1 VRDISRRRS
10 ADLHT
15 HIACDVDLL
24 TRLHICYYADRRSSD
39 WEVKIMRV
47 TGERMR
53 ARILDA
59 IADLSETNSRPPTN
73 RELGEYL
80 GGKSTGHIDYHLR
93 ILREQGKIRHDPKK
107 SRGIG
112 LAEGLGRE
120 HVPARGHMVPVV
132 GMIAAGR
139 PIEAIL
145 ERDHMVSVPSHISP
159 DNLFAL
165 RVRGKSM
172 IEDLIDDGDV
182 VVCRRQS
189 SAENGDTVVAL
200 ITSGVSESGEATLK
214 RFYREP
220 NRVRLEPRN
229 PTMEP
234 IYVKPE
240 DLMIQGK
247 VVTVIREL

>member
-1 VRDISRRRS
+1 MRS
-10 ADLHT
+10 
-15 HIACDVDLL
+15 
-24 TRLHICYYADRRSSD
+24 
-39 WEVKIMRV
+39 

-59 IADLSETNSRPPTN
+59 IGELSEQNNRPPTN
-73 RELGEYL
+73 RELGEHL

-93 ILREQGKIRHDPKK
+93 ILKDQGKISHDPKK

-112 LAEGLGRE
+112 LSNGMERESLPPRGRQ
-120 HVPARGHMVPVV
+120 VAVV

-139 PIEAIL
+139 PIEAVL
-145 ERDHMVSVPSHISP
+145 ERDQYVTVPGVTEE
-159 DNLFAL
+159 NLFAL

-172 IEDLIDDGDV
+172 IEDLIDDGDI
-182 VVCRRQS
+182 VVCRRQNV
-189 SAENGDTVVAL
+189 ANNGDTVVAL
-200 ITSGVSESGEATLK
+200 ITNGPTESGEATLK

-220 NRVRLEPRN
+220 DRVRLEPRN

-234 IYVKPE
+234 IFVGPD
-240 DLMIQGK
+240 DLLIQGK